1 MADRKRP
8 DMADRKRPEKETM
21 HKNFQNESGSSA
33 ELQISECLFFFF
45 LTDFC
50 DNIKGLFMQI
60 TLHVNW

>member
-21 HKNFQNESGSSA
+21 HKTFQNESGSRA
-33 ELQISECLFFFF
+33 EPQISECLFFF